1 MSDYDNNNQ
10 GAVWKNER
18 RETEKHP
25 HFTGSAT
32 INGVDYYVS
41 AWKRDSEGNP
51 KAPALKFSVTPKLAP
66 GEAVLIRASD
76 VPPKPAHLYGIKN
89 QPPENDEPFN
99 DDIPF

>member
-51 KAPALKFSVTPKLAP
+51 KAPALKFSVTPKLA
-66 GEAVLIRASD
+66 S
-76 VPPKPAHLYGIKN
+76 
-89 QPPENDEPFN
+89 
-99 DDIPF
+99 

>member
-51 KAPALKFSVTPKLAP
+51 KAPALKFSVTPKLAT
-66 GEAVLIRASD
+66 VIRDSD
-76 VPPKPAHLYGIKN
+76 VPPKPA
-89 QPPENDEPFN
+89 PENDEPFN
-99 DDIPF
+99 DDIPFQE

>member
-1 MSDYDNNNQ
+1 MSNYDNNNQ
-10 GAVWKNER
+10 GAVWKNDKR
-18 RETEKHP
+18 KTDKHP

-41 AWKRDSEGNP
+41 AWKRDPEGNP
-51 KAPALKFSVTPKLAP
+51 KAPALKFSVIPCVITEGAM
-66 GEAVLIRASD
+66 LIRMSD